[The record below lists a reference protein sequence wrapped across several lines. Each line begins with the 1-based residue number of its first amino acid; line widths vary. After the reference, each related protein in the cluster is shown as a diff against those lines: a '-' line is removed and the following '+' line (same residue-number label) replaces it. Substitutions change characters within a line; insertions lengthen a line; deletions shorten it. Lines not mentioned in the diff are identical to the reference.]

1 MFKHPLV
8 PVIALAATVGIF
20 ALPEAA
26 SANSDGQS
34 VMVRY
39 ADLDLSTVAGQQK
52 LERRIARAASQV
64 CGLDEVTTGSR
75 VPSTEASACYRQ
87 ALRSV
92 RSSVANAVAGNHP
105 AG

>member
-1 MFKHPLV
+1 MFKHTLV
-8 PVIALAATVGIF
+8 PVIALAATVGIL
-20 ALPEAA
+20 ALPDAA
-26 SANSDGQS
+26 SAGSS
-34 VMVRY
+34 VTVRY

-92 RSSVANAVAGNHP
+92 RSSVANAVANNRP
-105 AG
+105 AA